1 VKVYQSKYNK
11 LPGTS
16 YEELTKAARKIYHD
30 IEKQSKRTPY
40 VKTNK
45 HSHFAGKKIFLNMF
59 FVHLDQKSRI
69 NRKRRLKYFRAG
81 LDLIKNTKFEPII
94 KQNPNKDREVLYRF
108 AGITADGELFYVQL
122 KDNKRGNIYLMSVYP
137 PQ

>member
-1 VKVYQSKYNK
+1 MKVYQSKHKK

-16 YEELTKAARKIYHD
+16 YEELIKAARKIYHD
-30 IEKQSKRTPY
+30 IEKKTKRTPY

-45 HSHFAGKKIFLNMF
+45 RSYFEGKKIFLNMF

-69 NRKRRLKYFRAG
+69 DRKRRLRYFACG
-81 LDLIKNTKFEPII
+81 LDLVQHTKYEPII
-94 KQNPNKDREVLYRF
+94 KKNPNTKSETLYRF
-108 AGITADGELFYVQL
+108 AGVSAEGDLFYVQL
-122 KDNKRGNIYLMSVYP
+122 KSNQRGNIYLMSVYP